1 MYDLPWYSL
10 SIELRKDILF
20 IILKS
25 QKPPRISAGKII
37 ELNMETFSEVFT
49 NIIIIIITIIID

>member
-1 MYDLPWYSL
+1 MYDLPWYTL
-10 SIELRKDILF
+10 NAELRKDILF